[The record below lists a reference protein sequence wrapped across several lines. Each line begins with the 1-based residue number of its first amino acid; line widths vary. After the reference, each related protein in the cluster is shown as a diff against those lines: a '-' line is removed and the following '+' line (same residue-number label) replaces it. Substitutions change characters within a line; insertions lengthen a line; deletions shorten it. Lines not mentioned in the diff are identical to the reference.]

1 MEIVDGL
8 RANTSRGTT
17 RRVLSLLTRRPPG
30 RVLDV
35 PAGAG
40 ALSQLLR
47 SSGLRVIA
55 VELVTRDFG
64 ASGVPLVSA
73 DLDHALPFPDESF
86 DCVGSVDGI
95 EHLENPYLAV
105 REFARVLRPGGRL
118 VLSTPNISAFR
129 SRGRYLV
136 TGFHNKGKLP
146 LQEERPSPLHHIN
159 LMTFPELRYA
169 LHRSGLRLQTVT
181 TNRVKPSALPY
192 LLLYPFVALGTLFA
206 FRREHDRR
214 QRVLNREILRQ
225 LLSWSVAGGET
236 LILSATKIG

>member
-1 MEIVDGL
+1 M
-8 RANTSRGTT
+8 
-17 RRVLSLLTRRPPG
+17 
-30 RVLDV
+30 
-35 PAGAG
+35 
-40 ALSQLLR
+40 
-47 SSGLRVIA
+47 
-55 VELVTRDFG
+55 
-64 ASGVPLVSA
+64 
-73 DLDHALPFPDESF
+73 
-86 DCVGSVDGI
+86 
-95 EHLENPYLAV
+95 
-105 REFARVLRPGGRL
+105 
-118 VLSTPNISAFR
+118 
-129 SRGRYLV
+129 

-169 LHRSGLRLQTVT
+169 LHRSGLRLQTLT